1 MSIVRSQITGHRSQ
15 VTNHKNMHSH
25 FAKALVA
32 IMLFLAGA
40 AGNVWGQFLL
50 PYGTH
55 EPTYYYWDDWYD
67 TSHDFLNSFLYFRN
81 VSRSGAPIFL
91 HKMYT
96 DRPLKVKGVAIVS
109 TGFFDVCTI
118 DTVPDRIIPE
128 YVQLYDALPTG
139 CTLLA
144 EKQWSPSNLTHLME
158 IRCDNITLT
167 ANTYE
172 AEFDSVFEL
181 TDSFY
186 VGTTMYCNIHYVL
199 GTYPNERHY
208 YPYRI
213 FQIASIKNDGSKTA
227 NPSLYKYRCTKMDY
241 NSFDTTHWYY
251 IDDKHSWPMIF
262 PVIDTTRTCF
272 PASELTATPL
282 ENASAALT
290 WSSASSP
297 QAWDIAYGHTGCSP
311 SARSSQRV
319 ATPYV
324 TLSNLDTNTWYTA
337 YVRAVCDI
345 GDYSYWSD
353 SVTFYIPG
361 SNDTSLVDVGIVEQL
376 THLMPNPAA
385 QQLTI
390 ASSFG
395 VRLVELYALDGK
407 LLDKIPLDGS
417 PVHYLDVSAY
427 PAGSY
432 IVRITTSQGPIA
444 KKLLIAHP

>member
-1 MSIVRSQITGHRSQ
+1 MKKLITL
-15 VTNHKNMHSH
+15 ML
-25 FAKALVA
+25 LVA
-32 IMLFLAGA
+32 GA
-40 AGNVWGQFLL
+40 IGYAFCQPVL

-67 TSHDFLNSFLYFRN
+67 TSPDFAGVETRATHHFSY
-81 VSRSGAPIFL
+81 GAPIML
-91 HKMYT
+91 HKIYTNRPLRVKGIAAALNTNYT
-96 DRPLKVKGVAIVS
+96 DCE
-109 TGFFDVCTI
+109 GFR
-118 DTVPDRIIPE
+118 DTAHFGRVPE
-128 YVQLYDALPTG
+128 YFRLYNASPTDF
-139 CTLLA
+139 TLLA
-144 EKQWSPSNLTHLME
+144 EKQWDSSNIRYVME
-158 IRCDNITLT
+158 VRGTIYSFMEFV
-167 ANTYE
+167 YE
-172 AEFDSVFEL
+172 VQFDSVFEL

-186 VGTTMYCNIHYVL
+186 VGTTMFNNLGYLVGESWEDEHYY
-199 GTYPNERHY
+199 YPNYHTMLATLER
-208 YPYRI
+208 R
-213 FQIASIKNDGSKTA
+213 DKTEPRA
-227 NPSLYKYRCTKMDY
+227 DPPLYKFRYTKLD
-241 NSFDTTHWYY
+241 SHATDTSIWHYANY
-251 IDDKHSWPMIF
+251 SNRWPMLF
-262 PVIDTTRTCF
+262 PVIDTTRTCS

-311 SARSSQRV
+311 SARSSRRV

-337 YVRAVCDI
+337 FVRAVCDI

-376 THLMPNPAA
+376 TRLMPNPAA

-417 PVHYLDVSAY
+417 PIHYLDVSAY